1 MSHPLYPLTFEPIF
15 KSMLWGG
22 RRLPNFLGRPA
33 PHADPVGEAWVL
45 SDVDG
50 NLSTVADGPL
60 AGRTLRELI
69 AEHPHH
75 VFGDAVP
82 ADGRFPLLL
91 KFIDAR
97 QELSVQVHPN
107 DEQAS
112 RLHGPD
118 KRGKT
123 EAWVILDADPETSRI
138 YAGFRDGVTGADFRA
153 AMEAK
158 TAPATLHSF
167 APQPGDCVFLRAG
180 TVHAIGANVLLF
192 EVQQTSD
199 ITYRLYDWD
208 RVDAKTGKPRELHV
222 EHGLRCSDFA
232 AGPCHPVR
240 PAANDRPHR
249 SERLVDCEYFEL
261 HRHGHHEAFP
271 VGADG
276 RCRVVVG
283 VEGRGHLDWNGQ
295 RYPVRPGAVVMLPAT
310 VGACALTPEG
320 PVTVLECAINQS
332 PPVAT
337 GGQGGHEPAP

>member
-1 MSHPLYPLTFEPIF
+1 MTHPLYPLTFEPIF

-22 RRLPNFLGRPA
+22 RRLPDFLGRPA
-33 PHADPVGEAWVL
+33 PHADPIGEAWVL

-50 NLSTVADGPL
+50 NLSTIADGPL
-60 AGRTLRELI
+60 AGQTLRDVI
-69 AEHPHH
+69 ADQPRQ

-107 DEQAS
+107 DEQAV
-112 RLHGPD
+112 RLHGPG

-138 YAGFRDGVTGADFRA
+138 YAGFRDGVTGDHFRE
-153 AMEAK
+153 AMRSK
-158 TAPATLHSF
+158 STPQTLHSF
-167 APQPGDCVFLRAG
+167 TPTSGDCVFLRAG

-208 RVDAKTGKPRELHV
+208 RVDAKTGKPRDLHID
-222 EHGLRCSDFA
+222 HGLTCSDFA
-232 AGPCHPVR
+232 AGPCHPVK
-240 PAANDRPHR
+240 PASNGRPHC
-249 SERLVDCEYFEL
+249 SEQLVDCEYFAL
-261 HRHGHHEAFP
+261 HRHGHHDAFA

-276 RCRVVVG
+276 HCRVVVG
-283 VEGRGHLDWNGQ
+283 VEGRGHIGWDGR
-295 RYPVRPGAVVMLPAT
+295 RYPVRPGTVVMLPAA
-310 VGACALTPEG
+310 VGACDVVPEG
-320 PVTVLECAINQS
+320 SVAVLECGIPS
-332 PPVAT
+332 
-337 GGQGGHEPAP
+337 EPRPSGSGPRRTAP